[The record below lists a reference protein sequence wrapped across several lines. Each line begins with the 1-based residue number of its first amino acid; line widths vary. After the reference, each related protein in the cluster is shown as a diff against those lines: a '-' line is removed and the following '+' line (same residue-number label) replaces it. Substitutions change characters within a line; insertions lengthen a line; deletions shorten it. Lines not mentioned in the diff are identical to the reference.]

1 MSRHSGW
8 CRWPCCTGS
17 SAIAREEK
25 GRRYDNLGSNFL
37 RTEHYGLQQQGELY
51 APFISPS
58 NHKHCLHNTIGLERE
73 KGRRSSPG
81 HSRAHNPTKQRTTP
95 WKLGPQLRLDSGDY
109 AGHYSSYDIHLSVHW
124 AVTSQSQSVTST
136 VERSER
142 SKGMPGSQTRA
153 VAKLGLS
160 LKCGES

>member
-1 MSRHSGW
+1 MHLLYH
-8 CRWPCCTGS
+8 PQITN
-17 SAIAREEK
+17 IAFTTRLDWN
-25 GRRYDNLGSNFL
+25 GRKEDDPPPVILVPIIQRSN
-37 RTEHYGLQQQGELY
+37 
-51 APFISPS
+51 
-58 NHKHCLHNTIGLERE
+58 ER
-73 KGRRSSPG
+73 
-81 HSRAHNPTKQRTTP
+81 TP